1 LAEVFALE
9 FTVPFWTLI
18 VAVIALG
25 ERLTLHKVL
34 AVLLGFGGVLLILQP
49 GIAVIDAASLIVIAS
64 ATCYA
69 VAHTATKSLSESDSA
84 LTIVFYMCLIQL
96 PVGLVLSLSD
106 WTWPAAQQYLWLLI
120 IGLTA
125 LSAHYCMSKAMQYA
139 EATTVVMLD
148 FLRLPLIALV
158 GGLLYAEQLDIALLL
173 GGLLMLAGNL
183 VSLSGEAKYRNS
195 ASSR

>member
-1 LAEVFALE
+1 
-9 FTVPFWTLI
+9 
-18 VAVIALG
+18 
-25 ERLTLHKVL
+25 
-34 AVLLGFGGVLLILQP
+34 
-49 GIAVIDAASLIVIAS
+49 
-64 ATCYA
+64 
-69 VAHTATKSLSESDSA
+69 
-84 LTIVFYMCLIQL
+84 
-96 PVGLVLSLSD
+96 
-106 WTWPAAQQYLWLLI
+106 
-120 IGLTA
+120 
-125 LSAHYCMSKAMQYA
+125 MSKAMQYA